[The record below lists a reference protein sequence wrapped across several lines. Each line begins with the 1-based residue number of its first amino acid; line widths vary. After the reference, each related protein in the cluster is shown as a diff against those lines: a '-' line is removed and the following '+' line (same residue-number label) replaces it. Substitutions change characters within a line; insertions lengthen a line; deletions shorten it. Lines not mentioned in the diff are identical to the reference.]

1 MKKPILGIRC
11 NQCGR
16 VYFGHALASP
26 IDDETQKEIM
36 EAANRGD
43 DFFTADA
50 ETEEFKLEMCNCD
63 KL

>member
-26 IDDETQKEIM
+26 IDDVVKADEARFRALCKKHGFKMPKETKP
-36 EAANRGD
+36 
-43 DFFTADA
+43 
-50 ETEEFKLEMCNCD
+50 K
-63 KL
+63 KKK